1 MRVSFT
7 SFVLLFWFQGAGAE
21 PALNQCIW
29 YDTCG
34 WNPHCADGVGCNGV
48 QFLNCRADPDDPS
61 PQPADEEAL
70 GLLESECPHMYE
82 ELVKPGAEVKLCCST
97 RQLRDLQT
105 NFQMVSVFLAATC
118 PTCYWNF
125 RKNFCDLTCSP
136 DQASFVKADS
146 FVEGPGFDDY
156 EGKTVEMVETVT
168 VFANTEFIEAVY
180 DSCKDVIFPSLG
192 SVMNFLCGG
201 WGAAY
206 CDAYKMTDFQGNVKN
221 GYAPFTIHYDY
232 SNESMTEEGDHNY
245 HNPSVIPCNV
255 ATPHTQQGCDCQQC
269 SIACGEHGELSPLD
283 FPQTEG
289 WFGWETNSD
298 LIH

>member
-1 MRVSFT
+1 MF
-7 SFVLLFWFQGAGAE
+7 
-21 PALNQCIW
+21 PCYHPLNSSSMFYQ
-29 YDTCG
+29 
-34 WNPHCADGVGCNGV
+34 
-48 QFLNCRADPDDPS
+48 
-61 PQPADEEAL
+61 
-70 GLLESECPHMYE
+70 
-82 ELVKPGAEVKLCCST
+82 VKLCCST

-180 DSCKDVIFPSLG
+180 DSCKDVTHPAIG
-192 SVMNFLCGG
+192 SVMTFLCGG

-206 CDAYKMTDFQGNVKN
+206 CDAYKMTDFQGNVNN

-232 SNESMTEEGDHNY
+232 SNESMTEEGDYNY
-245 HNPSVIPCNV
+245 HNPSVIPCNEP
-255 ATPHTQQGCDCQQC
+255 TPHTKQGCDCQQC
-269 SIACGEHGELSPLD
+269 SIACGEHGELSP
-283 FPQTEG
+283 PEQ
-289 WFGWETNSD
+289 NP
-298 LIH
+298 